1 VIILV
6 KQFRPGKVDKS
17 SSKPCQPGFNVPLIY
32 ASAVYLSNVRE
43 EDKGFDA
50 EIDTRKY
57 PAHLG
62 FTLELC
68 AGIVDKNKS
77 LEEIACEEVQEE
89 CGYSVKATDLQKIIQ
104 YRSIYIT
111 NPIV

>member
-1 VIILV
+1 L
-6 KQFRPGKVDKS
+6 QPL
-17 SSKPCQPGFNVPLIY
+17 QPGFNISLIY

-43 EDKGFDA
+43 EDKGIDA

-89 CGYSVKATDLQKIIQ
+89 CGYTVKASDLQKIIQ
-104 YRSIYIT
+104 YRLIYIQ
-111 NPIV
+111 IQ